1 MSTQQPIGV
10 FDSGVGGLSILKGI
24 RAELPHENLLYL
36 GDIENAPYGDKS
48 IEFIERRAVVICE
61 FLISQGAKA
70 IVVACNTATVSV
82 VKHLR
87 NIFSLPIIGV
97 EPAVKTAALSS
108 TTKQI
113 GVWAT
118 SRTLQSDNFQAL
130 MQRFAN
136 DVTFHSIACHG
147 LVEKIEKLELCAPS
161 TQSLLQE
168 FLTPLLAQNIDSLVL
183 GCTHYPFIKPLLE
196 KIMPAQVKIFDT
208 AEPVAKELKRRL
220 TDGHLLNPK
229 QSLGTEQ
236 FYSSGC
242 TTNASDVISA
252 LWGKR
257 ILVQAKIKLIT
268 S

>member
-36 GDIENAPYGDKS
+36 GDIEHAPYGNKS
-48 IEFIERRAVVICE
+48 VEFIEQRAVVICE
-61 FLISQGAKA
+61 YLISQGAKA

-87 NIFSLPIIGV
+87 NTFSLPIVGV
-97 EPAVKTAALSS
+97 EPAVKTAALMS
-108 TTKQI
+108 TTKQV

-118 SRTLQSDNFQAL
+118 ARTLQSDSFQAL
-130 MQRFAN
+130 MQRFSD
-136 DVTFHSIACHG
+136 DVTFHSMPCHG
-147 LVEKIEKLELCAPS
+147 LVEKIEKLELTTLS
-161 TQSLLQE
+161 TQALLQE

-196 KIMPAQVKIFDT
+196 KIMPAQVNIFDT
-208 AEPVAKELKRRL
+208 AQPVAKELKRRL
-220 TDGHLLNPK
+220 RDEYLLNT
-229 QSLGTEQ
+229 QNCLGTEQ

-242 TTNASDVISA
+242 TTNASDVMSA
-252 LWGKR
+252 LWGKP
-257 ILVQAKIKLIT
+257 ILAQAKIKLIT
-268 S
+268 G